1 MKNNRSHLVCVVSI
15 NCNRILFSVTSNLG
29 IKKPQITTT
38 PTKADAKA
46 KPPNNPQI
54 MVVSIGS
61 LFTEK
66 LHKELY
72 YLLSPEIL
80 SSVFCHL
87 FCQQSIIRIFFR
99 LQARFLTEMV

>member
-1 MKNNRSHLVCVVSI
+1 MKKTRSHLVCVVSI

-46 KPPNNPQI
+46 KPPNNPQV

-72 YLLSPEIL
+72 YLLSPEML
-80 SSVFCHL
+80 SSVLSPVLSAEHNKG
-87 FCQQSIIRIFFR
+87 IFSPPSEIFN
-99 LQARFLTEMV
+99 